1 MNEMIAIVQCYIH
14 IMTDKQININVV
26 NGHDL
31 LLLKKAHSIALT
43 WFNNNN
49 VKVYA

>member
-14 IMTDKQININVV
+14 VMTDKQVNIDIV

-31 LLLKKAHSIALT
+31 LLLKKAYNISLN
-43 WFNNNN
+43 WLQEN
-49 VKVYA
+49 KVNA

>member
-31 LLLKKAHSIALT
+31 LLLKKAHAIA
-43 WFNNNN
+43 FNWLQQN
-49 VKVYA
+49 KVNA